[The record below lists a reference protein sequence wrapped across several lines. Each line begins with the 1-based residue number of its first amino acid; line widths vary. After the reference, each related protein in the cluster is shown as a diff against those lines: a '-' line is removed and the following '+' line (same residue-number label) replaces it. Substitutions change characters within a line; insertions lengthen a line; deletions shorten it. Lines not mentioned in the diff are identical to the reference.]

1 MKQLDNKYKN
11 FETKLFTH
19 CKYAQYRYSQD
30 PMKILLLQ
38 DPMKIVLLKV

>member
-19 CKYAQYRYSQD
+19 CKYTQYRYSQY
-30 PMKILLLQ
+30 PMKILLQ
-38 DPMKIVLLKV
+38 DPIKILLLKV